1 MTFCRV
7 RSFDLSV
14 TESLSVSSSSI
25 ASELRFDLLVSPA
38 HHPSLFAFAFAVIL
52 NFLSQSSPGGYAGRI
67 FDSLYIIYFRMYF
80 GFHTVR
86 PCC

>member
-38 HHPSLFAFAFAVIL
+38 HHPSLFAFAFAEL
-52 NFLSQSSPGGYAGRI
+52 ASSPGYAGRI
-67 FDSLYIIYFRMYF
+67 FNSLYIIYFRMYF